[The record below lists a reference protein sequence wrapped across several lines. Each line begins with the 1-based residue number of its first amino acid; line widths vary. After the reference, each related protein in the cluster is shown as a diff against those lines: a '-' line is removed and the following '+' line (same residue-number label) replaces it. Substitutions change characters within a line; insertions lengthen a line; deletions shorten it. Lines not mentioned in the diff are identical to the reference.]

1 MVKQKPK
8 KPQKHSL
15 DNPAPTTPEKEPRGK
30 AIYVLRS
37 KCGYEG
43 DGELIGEA
51 FGDKVLV
58 KIDHPDFNKIITVK
72 KTDLK
77 NL

>member
-1 MVKQKPK
+1 MKQPK
-8 KPQKHSL
+8 KNQKHSL
-15 DNPAPTTPEKEPRGK
+15 DNAPAPTPAKEPVGK
-30 AIYVLRS
+30 PVYVLRS

-51 FGDKVLV
+51 YGDKVLV

-77 NL
+77 KY